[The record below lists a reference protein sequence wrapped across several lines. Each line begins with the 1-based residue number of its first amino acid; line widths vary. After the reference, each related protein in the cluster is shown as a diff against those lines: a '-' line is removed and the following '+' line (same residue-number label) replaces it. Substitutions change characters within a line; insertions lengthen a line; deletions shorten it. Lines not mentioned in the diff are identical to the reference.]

1 MDSNDSRHNT
11 GNLLNRLRSPFTERT
26 RTPSP
31 AAGSNLQNKTNKAA
45 KLPGLCKHCCK
56 INFEQFASPP
66 APSKDDSP
74 ETRIL
79 ISLFSVIKN
88 QRAGNCNFCT
98 LLFDAIALKRHDPF
112 EHPAVR
118 DYMPPDVKGRTFKTW
133 AIGIKWHDRMLG
145 VSHPF
150 GQSRNRII
158 IEEDPSDPDFLRE
171 RRDEAMENGERVG
184 LVTSGII
191 IGGTTTGAVQ
201 DTNKD
206 RQLGLTFVAGAGSFA
221 ASLLTM
227 DNKLPVVFRV
237 KMHNANAVDAGL
249 LEISLWG
256 YGGRVQAPLTV
267 LSQFNLRIA
276 SSHIIVEGRENLRYG
291 RTMGRRVNIEYDCC
305 EWLNHC
311 RENHKHI
318 CATPQWSTELPKPA
332 GEHFR
337 LIKIGEL
344 KPQNEEGE
352 IPIHTE
358 TQTHDDT
365 DAEAEDD
372 EDKNEEYLCKIVQVD
387 VDGREG
393 ELPEYAAL
401 SYVWGDTGA
410 KSLNLSSENVS
421 QLSQQIND
429 QNEKVAR
436 TISDAIKVAK
446 RLGFQ
451 YLWADSLCVMQKK
464 SNGDDVKAR
473 KSQLKQMDSIFGH
486 AKVVLV
492 ASAGKNSEAGLVGV
506 SSPREATQ
514 MAREVKP
521 NVNVLLPV
529 EYDKS
534 YGKWDTRGWTLQ
546 EKLLSR
552 RLLVFGEKYVSFH
565 CRHGILRED
574 MPAAHAGKGAGPPS
588 IPCLSM
594 PPNSHA
600 PRTAT
605 TWNGASVLLRSPFFS
620 EYAKLL
626 EQYTSRDMTNSS
638 DILDGMYGLL
648 KVLEHMRRSQSPP
661 GSLALKY
668 LQDTGRGGRTLYG
681 LPEEF
686 LDLALLWQP
695 PAAAG
700 TYLTKRSSDVLP
712 SWSWAGWEV
721 GKNPSDGEEDGE
733 YVVHPGVRF
742 EEPFW
747 VSGNDDM
754 SLRKFRA
761 TGSNSEE
768 RFKPLVMWFK
778 WSAARQEK
786 PAARQEKP
794 APRPKKSHLKSDSIA
809 RLQRTLPVNSQL
821 ATKPQHAEGSL
832 VPVNGFGVG
841 IVCGSDDVDSRALK
855 RALKFR
861 GIDYEVAGAAGA
873 PSMPL
878 NIQLDDRHLVCETR
892 VASFRLRQT
901 RSRKEPLWTLVD
913 GVATIEKE
921 LQIWEAEILDDN
933 ENVIGH
939 IIPTDQRKTISS
951 HPYDFILLSE
961 SQYWG
966 NEKRIDIVGYPLYNV
981 MTVEWDTMRWFA
993 TRTGLGKISRPAWE
1007 AAQPEMKC
1015 VILK

>member
-1 MDSNDSRHNT
+1 MDSNDSRRNS
-11 GNLLNRLRSPFTERT
+11 GGLLNKLRPPFHRQT

-31 AAGSNLQNKTNKAA
+31 AAGSDLPNKTNKAA
-45 KLPGLCKHCCK
+45 KLPGLCNHCCE

-118 DYMPPDVKGRTFKTW
+118 DHMPPDVKGRTFKTW

-145 VSHPF
+145 VPHPF

-171 RRDEAMENGERVG
+171 RRDEAMENADKFG
-184 LVTSGII
+184 LVTSGMI

-206 RQLGLTFVAGAGSFA
+206 RQLCLTFVAGAGSFA

-276 SSHIIVEGRENLRYG
+276 SSHIIVEGKENLRYG
-291 RTMGRRVNIEYDCC
+291 RTMGRRVNIEYDCR

-311 RENHKHI
+311 RENHEHI
-318 CATPQWSTELPKPA
+318 FATPQWSTGLPKPA

-344 KPQNEEGE
+344 KSQNEEGE
-352 IPIHTE
+352 IPMHTE
-358 TQTHDDT
+358 TQTHDET

-436 TISDAIKVAK
+436 MISDAIKVAK

-451 YLWADSLCVMQKK
+451 YLWADSLYVIQKK
-464 SNGDDVKAR
+464 SNGDDAKAR
-473 KSQLKQMDSIFGH
+473 ESQLKQMDSIFGH

-574 MPAAHAGKGAGPPS
+574 MPAAHAGKDAGPPS

-594 PPNSHA
+594 PPNNHA
-600 PRTAT
+600 PRTAK
-605 TWNGASVLLRSPFFS
+605 TWNGVPVLLRSPFFS

-626 EQYTSRDMTNSS
+626 EQYTSRDMTESS
-638 DILDGMYGLL
+638 DILD
-648 KVLEHMRRSQSPP
+648 
-661 GSLALKY
+661 
-668 LQDTGRGGRTLYG
+668 GGRTLYG

-700 TYLTKRSSDVLP
+700 TYLTKRSNDVLL

-721 GKNPSDGEEDGE
+721 SKNPSDGKEDGE

-747 VSGNDDM
+747 VSGNDEM

-768 RFKPLVMWFK
+768 RFRPLVMWFK
-778 WSAARQEK
+778 WS
-786 PAARQEKP
+786 AARQEKP

-809 RLQRTLPVNSQL
+809 RLQTTLPVNSQL
-821 ATKPQHAEGSL
+821 ATKPQHVEGSL

-855 RALKFR
+855 KALKFR
-861 GIDYEVAGAAGA
+861 GVDYEAAGAAGA
-873 PSMPL
+873 PSMPP

-939 IIPTDQRKTISS
+939 IIPTDQGKTISS

-966 NEKRIDIVGYPLYNV
+966 TEKRIDIVGYPLYNV

-1007 AAQPEMKC
+1007 AAHPEMKR
-1015 VILK
+1015 VIFK

>member
-1 MDSNDSRHNT
+1 MDSNDSA
-11 GNLLNRLRSPFTERT
+11 GNSGDWFTKFRPQSNRRT
-26 RTPSP
+26 QTPSP
-31 AAGSNLQNKTNKAA
+31 GSDLPNQTNKAA

-56 INFEQFASPP
+56 IDFEQFASPP

-74 ETRIL
+74 QTRII

-98 LLFDAIALKRHDPF
+98 LLFDAIALQRHDPF
-112 EHPAVR
+112 KHPAVR
-118 DYMPPDVKGRTFKTW
+118 DHMSPDVKGDTFETW
-133 AIGIKWHDRMLG
+133 AKGIRWHDKMRR
-145 VSHPF
+145 VPHPF

-158 IEEDPSDPDFLRE
+158 IEEDPLDPDKLRE
-171 RRDEAMENGERVG
+171 CRDEGMENIQDGALIAG
-184 LVTSGII
+184 SGIL
-191 IGGTTTGAVQ
+191 GAGTLAVAQ

-206 RQLGLTFVAGAGSFA
+206 RQLGLKFVTRAGSMA
-221 ASLLTM
+221 ISILTT
-227 DNKLPVVFRV
+227 DSKLPVVFSV

-256 YGGRVQAPLTV
+256 YGGRVQAPLTA
-267 LSQFNLRIA
+267 LSQFNLRIS
-276 SSHIIVEGRENLRYG
+276 SSHMIEEGKENLRYG
-291 RTMGRRVNIEYDCC
+291 RTMGRRVNIEGDCQK
-305 EWLNHC
+305 WLNHC
-311 RENHKHI
+311 CQNHKHI
-318 CATPQWSTELPKPA
+318 CATPQWSTGLPKPA

-344 KPQNEEGE
+344 KPRNEEGE
-352 IPIHTE
+352 IPIHTNIQ
-358 TQTHDDT
+358 TQDET
-365 DAEAEDD
+365 DAEAEED
-372 EDKNEEYLCKIVQVD
+372 EDKNEEYLCKIVQVNI
-387 VDGREG
+387 DGQEG
-393 ELPEYAAL
+393 EVPEYAAL

-410 KSLNLSSENVS
+410 KSLNLNSENVS
-421 QLSQQIND
+421 QLDQQIND

-451 YLWADSLCVMQKK
+451 YLWVDSLCVIQKK
-464 SNGDDVKAR
+464 DNNDDGAEAR
-473 KSQLKQMDSIFGH
+473 ESQLKQMDSIFGH
-486 AKVVLV
+486 AKVVIV

-506 SSPREATQ
+506 SSTREPMQ
-514 MAREVKP
+514 MAREVSP

-574 MPAAHAGKGAGPPS
+574 VPAVHAGKGAGPPS

-594 PPNSHA
+594 PPNSNA
-600 PRTAT
+600 PRTAKA
-605 TWNGASVLLRSPFFS
+605 WNGVPVLLRSPFFS

-626 EQYTSRDMTNSS
+626 EQYTSRDMTKSS

-648 KVLEHMRRSQSPP
+648 KILEHMRRPQGPP
-661 GSLALKY
+661 NSLVSKHV
-668 LQDTGRGGRTLYG
+668 QDTGRGGRTLYG

-695 PAAAG
+695 PAAVG
-700 TYLTKRSSDVLP
+700 TYLTKRANGVLP

-721 GKNPSDGEEDGE
+721 SKNPSHGEKDGGYDA
-733 YVVHPGVRF
+733 HPGVRF

-761 TGSNSEE
+761 TGSNAEE
-768 RFKPLVMWFK
+768 RFRPLVMWYK
-778 WSAARQEK
+778 WSATR
-786 PAARQEKP
+786 REKP
-794 APRPKKSHLKSDSIA
+794 APPPKKPCFKSNSVA
-809 RLQRTLPVNSQL
+809 RLQTTVAGNPQL
-821 ATKPQHAEGSL
+821 AAEPQQAEGSL
-832 VPVNGFGVG
+832 APVNGIGVG

-855 RALKFR
+855 KALKFR
-861 GIDYEVAGAAGA
+861 GIDYNAAGA
-873 PSMPL
+873 PSMPSE
-878 NIQLDDRHLVCETR
+878 IRLDDCHLVCETQ
-892 VASFRLRQT
+892 VARFKLSPK
-901 RSRKEPLWTLVD
+901 RSREEPLWTQVD

-921 LQIWEAEILDDN
+921 LQIVEAEILDDK
-933 ENVIGH
+933 EKVIGH
-939 IIPTDQRKTISS
+939 IIPTDQRKTISAD
-951 HPYDFILLSE
+951 PYWFILLSE

-966 NEKRIDIVGYPLYNV
+966 TEKRIDIVGYPLYNV

-993 TRTGLGKISRPAWE
+993 TRTGLGKISRPAWD
-1007 AAQPEMKC
+1007 AAHLGKKR
-1015 VILK
+1015 VILT

>member
-31 AAGSNLQNKTNKAA
+31 VAGSDMPNRTNKAA
-45 KLPGLCKHCCK
+45 KLPGL
-56 INFEQFASPP
+56 S
-66 APSKDDSP
+66 PSKDDSP
-74 ETRIL
+74 HTSIL

-112 EHPAVR
+112 EHPAVKNH
-118 DYMPPDVKGRTFKTW
+118 MPPDVKSETFKAW
-133 AIGIKWHDRMLG
+133 AMGIRWRDRMLG
-145 VSHPF
+145 VPHPF
-150 GQSRNRII
+150 GQSRNRIV
-158 IEEDPSDPDFLRE
+158 IEEDPSDPDLLRE
-171 RRDEAMENGERVG
+171 RHGEAMEDIE
-184 LVTSGII
+184 T
-191 IGGTTTGAVQ
+191 IGVFTTGVATGTTTTAAVQ
-201 DTNKD
+201 GTNKD
-206 RQLGLTFVAGAGSFA
+206 RQLGRTVVAGAGSLA

-276 SSHIIVEGRENLRYG
+276 SSHIIVEGKENLRYG
-291 RTMGRRVNIEYDCC
+291 RTMGRRVNIEYDCR

-352 IPIHTE
+352 IPMHTE

-393 ELPEYAAL
+393 ELPEYVAL

-410 KSLNLSSENVS
+410 KSLNLSSKNVS

-451 YLWADSLCVMQKK
+451 YLWADSLCVIQKK
-464 SNGDDVKAR
+464 SNGDDAKAR
-473 KSQLKQMDSIFGH
+473 ESQLKQMDSIFGH

-605 TWNGASVLLRSPFFS
+605 TWNGAPVLLRSPFFS

-626 EQYTSRDMTNSS
+626 EQYTNRDMTKSS
-638 DILDGMYGLL
+638 DTLDGIYGLL
-648 KVLEHMRRSQSPP
+648 KVLEHMRRPQNPP
-661 GSLALKY
+661 GSLAFTY

-700 TYLTKRSSDVLP
+700 T
-712 SWSWAGWEV
+712 
-721 GKNPSDGEEDGE
+721 KNPSDGEEDGE

-786 PAARQEKP
+786 PA
-794 APRPKKSHLKSDSIA
+794 PRPKKSHLKSDSIA
-809 RLQRTLPVNSQL
+809 RFQTTLPVNSQL
-821 ATKPQHAEGSL
+821 ATKPQHAEGGL
-832 VPVNGFGVG
+832 VPVNGLGVG
-841 IVCGSDDVDSRALK
+841 IVCGSDDVDLRAFEK
-855 RALKFR
+855 ARKFR
-861 GIDYEVAGAAGA
+861 GVDYEAAGA
-873 PSMPL
+873 PSMPP
-878 NIQLDDRHLVCETR
+878 NIQLDDRHLVCETQ
-892 VASFRLRQT
+892 VASFRLRQK
-901 RSRKEPLWTLVD
+901 RFRKEPLWTLVD

-921 LQIWEAEILDDN
+921 LQIWEAEILDNN

-951 HPYDFILLSE
+951 HPYAFILLSE

-966 NEKRIDIVGYPLYNV
+966 TEKRIDIVDYPLYNV

-993 TRTGLGKISRPAWE
+993 TRTGLGKISKPAWK
-1007 AAQPEMKC
+1007 AAHPEMKR